1 MQCND
6 LNTAALHRLRLVLQV
21 RVARDVDLDG
31 IVAMMRVRVFGRCRV
46 GRELQR
52 HHAVAVGVCVCD
64 FHAVVEEREEAV
76 GVPKSKSVRR
86 EPKKVDR
93 AAYSFP
99 MIATLNSN
107 RMSA

>member
-1 MQCND
+1 
-6 LNTAALHRLRLVLQV
+6 
-21 RVARDVDLDG
+21 
-31 IVAMMRVRVFGRCRV
+31 
-46 GRELQR
+46 
-52 HHAVAVGVCVCD
+52 VAVGVCVCD